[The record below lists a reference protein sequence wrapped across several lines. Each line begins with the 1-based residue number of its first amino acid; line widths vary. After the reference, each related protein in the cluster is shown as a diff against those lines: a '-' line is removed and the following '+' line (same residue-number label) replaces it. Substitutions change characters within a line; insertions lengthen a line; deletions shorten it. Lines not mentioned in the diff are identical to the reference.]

1 MDKGTKNYRNMMK
14 NMEKGMGEEKV
25 PASMNMGMDSM
36 QNVVG
41 GMLRP
46 GGMMGGTPD
55 MLRKSVV
62 REGELME
69 LPDGNIVTR
78 EGERIFDDMGN
89 IMAGRMDGMGAEN
102 IPASKDMGMDS
113 MIDDAMS
120 GMSMAD
126 REAIEALTTMGISLE
141 DAIEAV
147 MGNMRENML
156 EGAVGATMGGGALGA
171 LPNTRSVVR
180 EGEMGADR
188 TENPMNTITSRN
200 APST

>member
-78 EGERIFDDMGN
+78 EGERI
-89 IMAGRMDGMGAEN
+89 
-102 IPASKDMGMDS
+102 
-113 MIDDAMS
+113 
-120 GMSMAD
+120 
-126 REAIEALTTMGISLE
+126 
-141 DAIEAV
+141 
-147 MGNMRENML
+147 
-156 EGAVGATMGGGALGA
+156 
-171 LPNTRSVVR
+171 
-180 EGEMGADR
+180 
-188 TENPMNTITSRN
+188 TI
-200 APST
+200 